1 MIKIKK
7 KDFWKVRSELYNCL
21 SWVKDDSYLNDYIKL
36 GDFKKS
42 DRVLDVGTGTGVVAD
57 AIAPLV
63 KEVVGLDSCKH
74 MLSKGN
80 WIGNKKCVNED
91 IRNTSFDD
99 YSFDKVS
106 ARMVFHHILENTEEA
121 MSECFRVLKKNGKII
136 LAEGVPPI
144 REVKKDYEEIFKLK
158 EDRLTFLEDDLVKLM
173 MNAGFKV
180 KVYPHVI
187 EKFSVRNWLENSGL
201 EKEKRDRIFE
211 MHVTS
216 NNIFK
221 KAYNMKIVNGD
232 CLIDTK
238 NLILV
243 GKK

>member
-1 MIKIKK
+1 
-7 KDFWKVRSELYNCL
+7 
-21 SWVKDDSYLNDYIKL
+21 
-36 GDFKKS
+36 
-42 DRVLDVGTGTGVVAD
+42 
-57 AIAPLV
+57 
-63 KEVVGLDSCKH
+63 
-74 MLSKGN
+74 
-80 WIGNKKCVNED
+80 
-91 IRNTSFDD
+91 
-99 YSFDKVS
+99 
-106 ARMVFHHILENTEEA
+106 
-121 MSECFRVLKKNGKII
+121 
-136 LAEGVPPI
+136 
-144 REVKKDYEEIFKLK
+144 
-158 EDRLTFLEDDLVKLM
+158 M